1 MKELGRLLNR
11 KTILLILAAACI
23 CVVAVFAGDFSDCGI
38 DNYKIKVRE
47 YNWLIDGH
55 TDEQIQEHADELAQD
70 DRRIFKRLA
79 KEYKEKSDY
88 IDGYTESVKAVITN
102 ASNMKK
108 FSVFGTSESIANINK
123 TENDYK
129 RIENVQVRELNSRAV
144 EQFLKN
150 DISIYIVLALMI
162 YIIYIIY
169 EYRDN
174 GMWQIIYTAVNGRM
188 RIAVKDIA
196 AVGLGALFVSLTMQ
210 LCGLVSMLVVYG
222 GWDSLTAPVQCL
234 KGYNNFTYPISVMTY
249 LFIRYMIISLI
260 EDNKIIHDTIKIP
273 EIIRFCAIIP
283 DFELSTEKARSV
295 LPKTIDHKDGVFN
308 VSRATLLVTAFKKIN
323 IINVMNVSS
332 ILRKYDNIMI
342 AGVPVRMINVLCMVC
357 ISIAV
362 ISAIFLALLGKV
374 IRPGRTAG
382 FIGKMIEKIGHGVQR
397 VLDRFPHFWKEM
409 YKFLIT
415 ARGWIVICVVVF
427 ITIFI
432 CNNQKIAYSEDEKK
446 RDEYYQQYGGR
457 DYSGFT
463 SLIEQRQNDVY
474 EAQAKLDTAREQY
487 ERGELSEDDVSRY
500 VYNLMDAERLLD
512 NMSEYM
518 QQIEYVSQIK
528 EQYGID
534 AYVMSQRGYDQI
546 FGIKGATRKLLI
558 YIILGF
564 GVVLIAETEN
574 SVEYK
579 NGMNMLIGSS
589 KKGRRWEHTV
599 KAAAVCI
606 LVGVSAFL
614 LYIIE
619 MIIMY
624 KAYGMPYIN
633 APLISLTYM
642 NTAKVFR
649 NITISQYM
657 LILMAEEILFAV
669 AVGLETVFASRH
681 IFKKNSGK
689 GIPLIIVI
697 NTAIL
702 CIIM

>member
-47 YNWLIDGH
+47 YNWLINGH
-55 TDEQIQEHADELAQD
+55 TDEQIQQHADELAQD

-162 YIIYIIY
+162 YIIYNIY

-188 RIAVKDIA
+188 RLAVKDTA
-196 AVGLGALFVSLTMQ
+196 AVGLGALFVSLIMQ

-260 EDNKIIHDTIKIP
+260 VIAIVLVISLVFALCRKRISSIVMVGIIAGAEAFAYQNISMQGRLRI
-273 EIIRFCAIIP
+273 
-283 DFELSTEKARSV
+283 
-295 LPKTIDHKDGVFN
+295 
-308 VSRATLLVTAFKKIN
+308 FKKIN

-342 AGVPVRMINVLCMVC
+342 AGFPVRMINVLCMVC

-546 FGIKGATRKLLI
+546 FGSKGATRKLLI